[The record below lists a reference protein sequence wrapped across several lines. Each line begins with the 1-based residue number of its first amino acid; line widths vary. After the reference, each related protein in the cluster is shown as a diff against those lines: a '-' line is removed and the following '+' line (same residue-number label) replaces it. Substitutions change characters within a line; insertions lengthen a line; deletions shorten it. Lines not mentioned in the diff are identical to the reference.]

1 MSSYRYLLILLA
13 VIMLTSCGSARRPEP
28 KSQPMPERSIKIQA
42 PDESV
47 TTIEELD
54 ELTRGFADRYFMMIS
69 SAVDAIRRDN
79 PDPGQRRIAHR
90 IKLNGMLAVND
101 IVSSNDPY
109 SQVLD
114 LVVSVTLQSIVWI
127 DDNTAEYAFGE
138 RAEILIEQLH
148 QLRKDVWSLAGR
160 VLKQD
165 QLELLETLILEW
177 RHEHPLI
184 TQVEF
189 VKFDNFS
196 GARASKLLNELKS
209 GRGFLAPVKET
220 VQELREY
227 RRLAERG
234 FWYSKRVPSI
244 AGIEMEA
251 ATNEILAAPE
261 IEKVIQTLDVLNV
274 AAERISK
281 TVETL
286 PSTIAS
292 ERKAFFDEIDRIFHK
307 VYLAIG
313 LVFLAAVVYKFLSV
327 VVFSRM
333 KH

>member
-1 MSSYRYLLILLA
+1 
-13 VIMLTSCGSARRPEP
+13 
-28 KSQPMPERSIKIQA
+28 
-42 PDESV
+42 
-47 TTIEELD
+47 
-54 ELTRGFADRYFMMIS
+54 
-69 SAVDAIRRDN
+69 
-79 PDPGQRRIAHR
+79 
-90 IKLNGMLAVND
+90 MLAVND